1 MVGLEGGGGGGV
13 DSGTSCG
20 LRRLGGRVEACCGD
34 VGLLQAEIC
43 AYPAHP
49 PNPPIRQPC
58 AADFERAQVQALISK
73 ELEDI

>member
-1 MVGLEGGGGGGV
+1 M
-13 DSGTSCG
+13 
-20 LRRLGGRVEACCGD
+20 EACCGD

-58 AADFERAQVQALISK
+58 AADFDRAQVQALISK